1 MDVFLTRGDDDVFS
15 SDLTDSELEDL
26 YKDVK
31 QPMMVLHGQQDEYY
45 KSSMDQMV
53 LLQRL
58 QDVCPAIQKIAV
70 VPGANHKVFDPQA
83 QDALMDLVS
92 SFLDTLEA
100 SWN

>member
-1 MDVFLTRGDDDVFS
+1 LDN
-15 SDLTDSELEDL
+15 ELKGL

-53 LLQRL
+53 MLQRL
-58 QDVCPAIQKIAV
+58 QQACPAIQKIAV

-92 SFLDTLEA
+92 SFLDTLET